1 MDRQLDEARRL
12 DREDALRHF
21 RNQFC
26 FPVQRDGTPQTYF
39 CGHSLGLQPR
49 AVENAMLEE
58 LRAWRDRAV
67 GGHFHGHP
75 AWIEYADDLGNLM
88 AGLVGAA
95 PSSISV
101 MNTLSVN
108 LHLMMVSLYRPDGRR
123 RKILIEAHAFPSDRY
138 AVASQIRF
146 HGLDPAECLLELG
159 AREGGR
165 TIEESDIEALLQEQG
180 DEIALVLWPGLQYAS
195 GQRFDLE
202 RIASAALAAG
212 ARVGFD
218 LAHSIGNVPLD
229 LPGSGCDF
237 AAWCTYKYLNGGPGA
252 VGACYVNER
261 HGDGEGLSRFEGWW
275 GNDRRS
281 RFRMSA
287 EFHPA
292 PGADAWQLSNPP
304 ILAMTPLRVSLGLF
318 REAGMERLR
327 ARSLALTGW
336 LESRI
341 GERLDRVLEILTPR
355 DPERRGSQL
364 SLRVRAGR
372 EAGRRLFEHLEAG
385 GVITDWREPD
395 VIRIAPVPMYNN
407 HEDCLV
413 FVRRVEEWASR
424 EGGRT

>member
-1 MDRQLDEARRL
+1 MDRLLDEARRL

-21 RNQFC
+21 RGQFC
-26 FPVQRDGTPQTYF
+26 FPVQGDGSPQTYF

-49 AVENAMLEE
+49 AVETAMQEE

-67 GGHFHGHP
+67 GGHFKGSP
-75 AWIEYADDLGNLM
+75 AWIDYAD
-88 AGLVGAA
+88 GLAEMMSGLTGAS
-95 PSSISV
+95 PSEISV

-108 LHLMMVSLYRPDGRR
+108 LHLMMVSFYRPSGRR

-146 HGLDPAECLLELG
+146 HGLDPEECLLELG
-159 AREGGR
+159 ASDDGR
-165 TIEESDIEALLQEQG
+165 TIEESDIEALLRERG
-180 DEIALVLWPGLQYAS
+180 EEIALVLWPGLQYAS
-195 GQRFDLE
+195 GQRFDLQ
-202 RIASAALAAG
+202 RIASAARKAG

-229 LPGSGCDF
+229 LHGSGCDF

-252 VGACYVNER
+252 VGACFVHER
-261 HGDGEGLSRFEGWW
+261 HGDGAGLPRFEGWW
-275 GNDRRS
+275 GNDRGS

-287 EFHPA
+287 EFSAA

-304 ILAMTPLRVSLGLF
+304 ILAMTPLRVSIAQF
-318 REAGMERLR
+318 REAGMDRLR
-327 ARSLALTGW
+327 AKSRALTGW

-341 GERLDRVLEILTPR
+341 VERLDPVLDILTPR
-355 DPERRGSQL
+355 DPARRGCQL
-364 SLRVRAGR
+364 SLRVRSGR
-372 EAGRRLFEHLEAG
+372 AAGRRLFEYLEAR

-395 VIRIAPVPMYNN
+395 VIRIAPVPLYNN

-413 FVRRVEEWASR
+413 FVRGVEEWAAAE
-424 EGGRT
+424 EGGA

>member
-1 MDRQLDEARRL
+1 MDRLLDEARRL

-21 RNQFC
+21 RGQFC
-26 FPVQRDGTPQTYF
+26 FPVQGDGSPQTYF

-49 AVENAMLEE
+49 AVETAMQEE

-67 GGHFHGHP
+67 GGHFKGSP
-75 AWIEYADDLGNLM
+75 AWIDYAD
-88 AGLVGAA
+88 GLAEMMSGLTGAS
-95 PSSISV
+95 PSEISV

-108 LHLMMVSLYRPDGRR
+108 LHLMMVSFYRPTGRR

-146 HGLDPAECLLELG
+146 HGLDPEECLLELG
-159 AREGGR
+159 ASDDGR
-165 TIEESDIEALLQEQG
+165 TIEESDIEALLRERG
-180 DEIALVLWPGLQYAS
+180 EEIALVLWPGLQYAS
-195 GQRFDLE
+195 GQRFDLQ
-202 RIASAALAAG
+202 RIASAARKAG

-229 LPGSGCDF
+229 LHGSGCDF

-252 VGACYVNER
+252 VGACFVHER
-261 HGDGEGLSRFEGWW
+261 HGDGAGLPRFEGWW
-275 GNDRRS
+275 GNDRGS

-287 EFHPA
+287 EFSAA

-304 ILAMTPLRVSLGLF
+304 ILAMTPLRVSIGQF
-318 REAGMERLR
+318 REAGMDRLR
-327 ARSLALTGW
+327 AKSRALTGW

-341 GERLDRVLEILTPR
+341 VERLDPVLDILTPR
-355 DPERRGSQL
+355 DPARRGCQL
-364 SLRVRAGR
+364 SLRVRSGR
-372 EAGRRLFEHLEAG
+372 AAGRRLFEYLESR

-395 VIRIAPVPMYNN
+395 VIRIAPVPLYNN

-413 FVRRVEEWASR
+413 FVRGVEEWAAG
-424 EGGRT
+424 EGGSA

>member
-1 MDRQLDEARRL
+1 MDRLLDEARRL

-21 RNQFC
+21 RGQFC
-26 FPVQRDGTPQTYF
+26 FPVQGDGSPQTYF

-49 AVENAMLEE
+49 AVETAMQEE

-67 GGHFHGHP
+67 GGHFKGSP
-75 AWIEYADDLGNLM
+75 AWIDYAD
-88 AGLVGAA
+88 GLAEMMSGLTGAS
-95 PSSISV
+95 PSEISV

-108 LHLMMVSLYRPDGRR
+108 LHLMMVSFYRPSGRR

-146 HGLDPAECLLELG
+146 HGLDPEECLLELG
-159 AREGGR
+159 ASDDGR
-165 TIEESDIEALLQEQG
+165 TIEESDIEALLRERG
-180 DEIALVLWPGLQYAS
+180 EEIALVLWPGLQYAS
-195 GQRFDLE
+195 GQRFDLQ
-202 RIASAALAAG
+202 RIASAARKAG

-229 LPGSGCDF
+229 LHGSGCDF

-252 VGACYVNER
+252 VGACFVHER
-261 HGDGEGLSRFEGWW
+261 HGDGAGLPRFEGWW
-275 GNDRRS
+275 GNDRGS

-287 EFHPA
+287 EFSAA

-304 ILAMTPLRVSLGLF
+304 ILAMTPLRVSIAQF
-318 REAGMERLR
+318 REAGMDRLR
-327 ARSLALTGW
+327 AKSRALTSW

-341 GERLDRVLEILTPR
+341 VERLDPVLDILTPR
-355 DPERRGSQL
+355 DPARRGCQL
-364 SLRVRAGR
+364 SLRVRSGR
-372 EAGRRLFEHLEAG
+372 GAGRRLFEYLEAR

-395 VIRIAPVPMYNN
+395 VIRIAPVPLYNN

-413 FVRRVEEWASR
+413 FVRGVEEWAAG
-424 EGGRT
+424 EGGSA